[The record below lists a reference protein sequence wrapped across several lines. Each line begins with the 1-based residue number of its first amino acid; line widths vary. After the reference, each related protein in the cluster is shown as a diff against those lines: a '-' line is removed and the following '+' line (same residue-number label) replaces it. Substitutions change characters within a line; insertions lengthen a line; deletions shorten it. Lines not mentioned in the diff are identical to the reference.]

1 MSRIDPPAEDA
12 LTPELKQGLTMA
24 EAFMG
29 FLPNSSIDM
38 AHWPE
43 LSQVFGP
50 FAATILSTGELSPA
64 LKNMIAAVAS
74 NAAGCRYCSAH
85 TTHQASRAGGDAEKI
100 AKVWEYQTS
109 DLFDDAERAALDL
122 ALAGGQVP
130 NGATDAHFAELKK
143 HYSNKQIVEIVS
155 VIALFGFLNRWNDT
169 MGTELEQEPLQF
181 AEANFTNRDWSAV

>member
-1 MSRIDPPAEDA
+1 MSRIDPPADDR
-12 LTPELKQGLTMA
+12 LTPEIKQGFAMA

-43 LSQVFGP
+43 LAQTFGP
-50 FAATILSTGELSPA
+50 FAANILAGGELDRG

-85 TTHQASRAGGDAEKI
+85 TTHQAAHAGADAEKV
-100 AKVWEYQTS
+100 AKAWEYQTS
-109 DLFDDAERAALDL
+109 DLFSDAERAALDL

-130 NGATDAHFAELKK
+130 NGASDAHFAELKK
-143 HYSNKQIVEIVS
+143 HYSDKQIVEIVA
-155 VIALFGFLNRWNDT
+155 VISLFGFLNRWNDT
-169 MGTELEQEPLQF
+169 LGTQLEDIPLDF
-181 AEANFTNRDWSAV
+181 ARANFADRDWSEG

>member
-1 MSRIDPPAEDA
+1 MARIDPPTDEQ
-12 LTPELKQGLTMA
+12 LTPEQKQGFAMA

-29 FLPNSSIDM
+29 FLPNSSVSM

-43 LSQVFGP
+43 LSATFAP
-50 FAATILSTGELSPA
+50 FAANILAGGELSQS

-74 NAAGCRYCSAH
+74 SAAGCRYCMAH
-85 TTHQASRAGGDAEKI
+85 TTHQAHRAGGDAEKI
-100 AKVWEYQTS
+100 ARVWEYQTS

-130 NGATDAHFAELKK
+130 NGATDAHFDELKK

-155 VIALFGFLNRWNDT
+155 VIALFGFLNRYNDT
-169 MGTELEQEPLQF
+169 VGSELEAEPLSF
-181 AEANFTNRDWSAV
+181 ARETFMARDWDG

>member
-1 MSRIDPPAEDA
+1 MSRIDPPADDA
-12 LTPELKQGLTMA
+12 LSDEQRQGFAMA

-29 FLPNSSIDM
+29 FLPNSSVDM

-43 LSQVFGP
+43 LASTFGP
-50 FAATILSTGELSPA
+50 FAANILSGGELSQS

-85 TTHQASRAGGDAEKI
+85 TTHQAARAGGDAEKI

-109 DLFDDAERAALDL
+109 DLFTDAERAALDL

-130 NGATDAHFAELKK
+130 NAATDAHFAELKK

-169 MGTELEQEPLQF
+169 MGTELEEEPLDF
-181 AEANFTNRDWSAV
+181 AKATFAARDWG